1 MTNMG
6 QDKITFFFS
15 DDEDD
20 GPEVE
25 DNDPA
30 EVRPTTTQT
39 DKPTDS
45 NTVNMRSYDLYITY
59 DRYYQVRLRGLIVV
73 EKLKLSYL
81 L

>member
-1 MTNMG
+1 MRFRYVTLL
-6 QDKITFFFS
+6 KTIKLHHL

-39 DKPTDS
+39 DKPSDS

-59 DRYYQVRLRGLIVV
+59 DRYYQVRRRIVN
-73 EKLKLSYL
+73 
-81 L
+81 